1 MKRLALALTFIC
13 SCLLPALSQNSIQG
27 SEQSAVFVQKID
39 AEIKIDGNLDEAS
52 WKTGV
57 PAVDF
62 WEYFPSDSM
71 RTDIKTEVYM
81 TFDENYLY
89 IGAICHSIG
98 DQYVVPSLRRD
109 FRAGGNDNLTF
120 VLDPFKDKTNA
131 FVFGMNPL
139 GVRREA
145 LIANGGRRPGDFDES
160 WDNKWKGASQIHD
173 GYWSCELA
181 IPFSTLRFK
190 EGEKEWYFNCYR
202 FDTQSNTRST
212 WSRIPQNQTIMDL
225 AYMGKMIWSEP
236 LKKPGANVSV
246 IPYVAGNYD
255 QDFEENEDPN
265 FGSGIGGDAKIRV
278 SSGLNLDLTF
288 NPDFSQVEVDQQVIN
303 TDRFEI
309 FFPERRQFFLEN
321 ADLFNGFGSQRTNPF
336 FSRRI
341 GVSRD
346 TSTGQNIQNTI
357 LGGARLSGKLD
368 NNWRI
373 GFLNMVTDKDERNG
387 LPTFNYTVAAVQRK
401 VFARSNIGM
410 IFVNKQSVS
419 DLERTD
425 QDSSD
430 LYNAYNRVIGLDYN
444 LASADNRVTG
454 KFFYHRAITTDQ
466 EAKNKFSHGARLN
479 YQVRKFR
486 LSYGHEWVGDGF
498 DAEVGF
504 VRRKDFF
511 RINPEGRL
519 FFYPKKGY
527 FNQHGIGLRTDF
539 LFRPELG
546 KTDHQ
551 IRLFWDSDFRN
562 TGGMFVS
569 LTNQYIYLTDSFDPT
584 RTDAQEL
591 PGDTGYNFTRFSVS
605 FRTDPRKIFSF
616 RVNPEIGQFFNGM
629 RYGMGGSVTW
639 RYQPLGSIQ
648 MTFDYNRIELPE
660 PYGSA
665 SLFLIGPRIDLTF
678 SKNLFWTTFLQYNSQ
693 IENFNVNT
701 RLQWRFAPVS
711 DFFLVYTDNYD
722 TFDFR
727 TKNRALVAKVTYWL
741 NL

>member
-1 MKRLALALTFIC
+1 
-13 SCLLPALSQNSIQG
+13 
-27 SEQSAVFVQKID
+27 
-39 AEIKIDGNLDEAS
+39 
-52 WKTGV
+52 
-57 PAVDF
+57 
-62 WEYFPSDSM
+62 
-71 RTDIKTEVYM
+71 
-81 TFDENYLY
+81 
-89 IGAICHSIG
+89 
-98 DQYVVPSLRRD
+98 
-109 FRAGGNDNLTF
+109 
-120 VLDPFKDKTNA
+120 
-131 FVFGMNPL
+131 
-139 GVRREA
+139 
-145 LIANGGRRPGDFDES
+145 
-160 WDNKWKGASQIHD
+160 
-173 GYWSCELA
+173 
-181 IPFSTLRFK
+181 
-190 EGEKEWYFNCYR
+190 
-202 FDTQSNTRST
+202 
-212 WSRIPQNQTIMDL
+212 
-225 AYMGKMIWSEP
+225 
-236 LKKPGANVSV
+236 
-246 IPYVAGNYD
+246 
-255 QDFEENEDPN
+255 
-265 FGSGIGGDAKIRV
+265 
-278 SSGLNLDLTF
+278 
-288 NPDFSQVEVDQQVIN
+288 
-303 TDRFEI
+303 
-309 FFPERRQFFLEN
+309 
-321 ADLFNGFGSQRTNPF
+321 
-336 FSRRI
+336 
-341 GVSRD
+341 
-346 TSTGQNIQNTI
+346 
-357 LGGARLSGKLD
+357 
-368 NNWRI
+368 
-373 GFLNMVTDKDERNG
+373 MVTDKDERNG

>member
-1 MKRLALALTFIC
+1 MKRLALIF
-13 SCLLPALSQNSIQG
+13 SVVSFLLQSSWSQND
-27 SEQSAVFVQKID
+27 FND
-39 AEIKIDGNLDEAS
+39 YEAS
-52 WKTGV
+52 PLFLQRTNMSINVDGELAEEAWDTGA
-57 PAVDF
+57 PAKDF
-62 WEYFPSDSM
+62 WEYFPSDSVL
-71 RTDIKTEVYM
+71 TDIKTEVYM
-81 TFDENYLY
+81 TYDDNYLY

-98 DQYVVPSLRRD
+98 QDYVVPSLRRD

-120 VLDPFKDKTNA
+120 VLDPFRDKTNA

-145 LIANGGRRPGDFDES
+145 LIANGGRNGDDFDES
-160 WDNKWKGASQIHD
+160 WDNKWIGASKIYD
-173 GYWSCELA
+173 DYWSCELA

-190 EGEKEWYFNCYR
+190 EGEREWNFNCYR

-212 WSRIPQNQTIMDL
+212 WSRIPQNQAIMDL

-236 LKKPGANVSV
+236 LKKAGASVSV
-246 IPYVAGNYD
+246 IPYISGNYN
-255 QDFEENEDPN
+255 QDFEENGPAN
-265 FGSGIGGDAKIRV
+265 YGSGIGGDAKIRV
-278 SSGLNLDLTF
+278 SSGLNLDLTV

-321 ADLFNGFGSQRTNPF
+321 ADLFNGFGTSRINPF

-357 LGGARLSGKLD
+357 LGGARLSGKID

-401 VFARSNIGM
+401 MFARSNIGM

-419 DLERTD
+419 DLIQND

-430 LYNAYNRVIGLDYN
+430 LYEPYNRVLGLDYN
-444 LASADNRVTG
+444 LASADNRMTG
-454 KFFYHRAITTDQ
+454 KFFYHRAITPDK
-466 EAKNKFSHGARLN
+466 EADNKFSHGARIN

-486 LSYGHEWVGDGF
+486 ISYDHEWVGDGYN
-498 DAEVGF
+498 AEVGF
-504 VRRKDFF
+504 VRRKDYFSMNPSA
-511 RINPEGRL
+511 RI

-527 FNQHGIGLRTDF
+527 FNQHSVGASADF
-539 LFRPELG
+539 LYRPGLG
-546 KTDHQ
+546 KTDHRL
-551 IRLFWDSDFRN
+551 RLFWDTDFRN
-562 TGGMFVS
+562 TGGSFLS
-569 LTNQYIYLTDSFDPT
+569 ITNSYIYLTEGFDPT
-584 RTDAQEL
+584 RTDSEEL
-591 PGDTGYNFTRFSVS
+591 PGERGYNFTSVS
-605 FRTDPRKIFSF
+605 MFFRTDRRKDIAF
-616 RVNPEIGQFFNGM
+616 RFNPEIGQFYNGM
-629 RYGMGGSVTW
+629 RYGLGGSITW
-639 RYQPLGSIQ
+639 RYQPLGSIE
-648 MTFDYNRIELPE
+648 MTFDYNRIELPK
-660 PYGSA
+660 PYASA
-665 SLFLIGPRIDLTF
+665 SLFLVGPRIDLTF
-678 SKNLFWTTFLQYNSQ
+678 TKNLFWTTFLQYNSQ

-722 TFDFR
+722 TIDFR

-741 NL
+741 NI